1 MNCQGCSDLRLN
13 GLYNAVFKKYY
24 SIYRCFFIIRAIF
37 SGKWAA
43 FLYAQFFAYIG
54 ILITCFIYYL
64 LVKFGIEDGEA
75 VLSMICCSIL
85 LGIALAII
93 GFILLKNFN
102 LKKKI
107 LLWLKDAV
115 ELTAETIV
123 LDSFRTFGHPFAE
136 TKLLVK
142 FVYKRETITR
152 TSEDKTKK
160 YLLLILLLR
169 PDLRTTGNLA
179 QSIILRL

>member
-1 MNCQGCSDLRLN
+1 MQSSKN
-13 GLYNAVFKKYY
+13 
-24 SIYRCFFIIRAIF
+24 IIRSIDASLLYGQFF

-43 FLYAQFFAYIG
+43 FLYAQFFAHIG

-123 LDSFRTFGHPFAE
+123 LDSFKTFGHPFAE

-160 YLLLILLLR
+160 DHWYKRNGYFKVLSKYGNKTIKILYSPFYDQVLILKNSWR
-169 PDLRTTGNLA
+169 
-179 QSIILRL
+179 

>member
-1 MNCQGCSDLRLN
+1 MQSSKN
-13 GLYNAVFKKYY
+13 
-24 SIYRCFFIIRAIF
+24 IIRSIDASLLYGQFF
-37 SGKWAA
+37 SGKWAT

-75 VLSMICCSIL
+75 VLSMICCSII

-152 TSEDKTKK
+152 TSEDKLKKTIGIKEMDISKFYQSMATKRSK
-160 YLLLILLLR
+160 SYIPLSMIKCLY
-169 PDLRTTGNLA
+169 
-179 QSIILRL
+179 